1 MQPFFAY
8 HFLQSLAF
16 SLLNSLWQM
25 ALLWIFY
32 NIILTFFSIKASTHF
47 KLLVAI
53 QATGFLW
60 FLCTLIKSY
69 YLHNTWNYESVFSI
83 STPFI
88 QERIL
93 PLTAII
99 YLFFVFVF
107 ITKFFIQ
114 FNNLKNIRQKE
125 LLPISNDWQEFIN
138 NAKINIDIAKNIQI
152 KISRTIVTPLTI
164 GFLKPIILIPVAAIN
179 GLTAKQ
185 LEVILLHELAH
196 IKRNDYFINL
206 LLMLVDAV
214 MFFNP
219 FSKYISR
226 LIDKQRELSCDD
238 AVLEYNY
245 SNSLYA
251 EALLNVAKSQMQ
263 ANSLFG
269 VMPAVNNN
277 QQDLI
282 HRIKRIL
289 NIETENNATY
299 FFTKQMCFSCL
310 FGILLFTLIGFININ
325 VKKVIAE
332 GIPVAENSSFILR
345 PIATNY
351 HQENIAKKS
360 TIKTSVTHNTIK
372 KLTRNKQSEQ
382 IEYSLQVKRKTV
394 EQGLQM
400 IGKLATNN
408 IFSETTTVVATP
420 ENDIVLNNSDFENN
434 NTVITPAVDNR
445 PTTAVQRFFVPATSK
460 SAASII
466 VVSTTEK
473 EDGKKIVKIEIEKGN
488 SKVE

>member
-1 MQPFFAY
+1 
-8 HFLQSLAF
+8 
-16 SLLNSLWQM
+16 
-25 ALLWIFY
+25 
-32 NIILTFFSIKASTHF
+32 
-47 KLLVAI
+47 
-53 QATGFLW
+53 
-60 FLCTLIKSY
+60 
-69 YLHNTWNYESVFSI
+69 
-83 STPFI
+83 
-88 QERIL
+88 
-93 PLTAII
+93 
-99 YLFFVFVF
+99 
-107 ITKFFIQ
+107 
-114 FNNLKNIRQKE
+114 
-125 LLPISNDWQEFIN
+125 
-138 NAKINIDIAKNIQI
+138 
-152 KISRTIVTPLTI
+152 
-164 GFLKPIILIPVAAIN
+164 
-179 GLTAKQ
+179 
-185 LEVILLHELAH
+185 
-196 IKRNDYFINL
+196 
-206 LLMLVDAV
+206 MLVDAV